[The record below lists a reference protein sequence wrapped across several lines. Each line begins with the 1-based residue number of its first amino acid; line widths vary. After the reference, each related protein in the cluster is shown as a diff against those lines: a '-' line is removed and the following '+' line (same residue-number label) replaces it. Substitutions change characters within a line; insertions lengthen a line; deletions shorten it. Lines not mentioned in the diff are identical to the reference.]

1 MNLNISIPNILV
13 VVAGPTGIG
22 KTKTTAKLAKHFR
35 SEVVSFDSRQV
46 YKEMKIGTAFPAA
59 EDQLRVPHHM
69 LAIKS
74 IHDYYNAS
82 IFENQVIELFDR
94 LFQKHELIF
103 FTGGTG
109 FYLDATIKGIDDL
122 PTIDPELRNSL
133 RKKYESQGIES
144 IRLQLKK
151 LDPVYYQNADLKN
164 PNRILKA
171 LEISIMTG
179 KPYSTFLSAPKKQRN
194 FDPLLI
200 GLDMD
205 RQELYNR
212 INNRVEKMMEEGLM
226 EEAKAL
232 FPYKNKNALN
242 TVGYKELF
250 RHFDGEITLDE
261 AIDLIKR
268 NTRKYARRQL
278 TWFRKYKQ
286 IKWFHPEEM
295 NEIID
300 FVNSRIAVMR
310 NGMKT

>member
-1 MNLNISIPNILV
+1 MNLNISSTNILV

-46 YKEMKIGTAFPAA
+46 YKEMKIGTAFPAP
-59 EDQLRVPHHM
+59 EDQLGVPHHM
-69 LAIKS
+69 LAVQS

-82 IFENQVIELFDR
+82 MFENQVIEILDR
-94 LFQKHELIF
+94 LFQKHQLIF

-122 PTIDPELRNSL
+122 PTIDPDLRNSL
-133 RKKYESQGIES
+133 RKKYEKQGIES
-144 IRLQLKK
+144 IRLQLKT

-194 FDPLLI
+194 FVPLLI
-200 GLDMD
+200 GLDMN
-205 RQELYNR
+205 RQELYKR
-212 INNRVEKMMEEGLM
+212 INTRVEKMMEEGLM

-232 FPYKNKNALN
+232 FPYKDKNALN

-250 RHFDGEITLDE
+250 RHLDGEITLDE

-268 NTRKYARRQL
+268 NTRKYVRRQL
-278 TWFRKYKQ
+278 TWFRKYEQ
-286 IKWFHPEEM
+286 MQWFHPEEM

-300 FVNSRIAVMR
+300 FVNSRIAAIH
-310 NGMKT
+310 NGTTT

>member
-1 MNLNISIPNILV
+1 MCSNLNNKNILAV
-13 VVAGPTGIG
+13 IAGPTGIG
-22 KTKTTAKLAKHFR
+22 KTYIAASLAKHFC

-46 YKEMKIGTAFPAA
+46 YKEMKIGTAFPSM
-59 EDQLRVPHHM
+59 EDQMMVPHHM
-69 LAIKS
+69 LAVKS

-82 IFENQVIELFDR
+82 MFENQVIELLNM
-94 LFQKHELIF
+94 LFKKHHLIF

-109 FYLDATIKGIDDL
+109 LYLNATLKGIDDL
-122 PTIDPELRNSL
+122 PTVDSDLRKSL
-133 RKKYESQGIES
+133 REKYELQGIES

-151 LDPVYYQNADLKN
+151 LDPEYYHNADLNN

-179 KPYSTFLSAPKKQRN
+179 KPYSTLLSSPKKQRN
-194 FDPLLI
+194 FTPLLI

-212 INNRVEKMMEEGLM
+212 INRRVDNMMDNGLL
-226 EEAKAL
+226 EEAKEL
-232 FPYKNKNALN
+232 FPHRKKNALN

-250 RHFDGEITLDE
+250 RYMDGEIALSE
-261 AIDLIKR
+261 AVDLIKR

-286 IKWFHPEEM
+286 MQWFHPKEI
-295 NEIID
+295 NEIMSYIKTE
-300 FVNSRIAVMR
+300 VEAVKY
-310 NGMKT
+310 G